1 MKYCK
6 DFGGLCRRNEQNMT
20 IRERIE
26 QIEADTLSPYACL
39 SINAKGRDREEPQCD
54 IRPVFQRDRD
64 RILHSKSFRRLKSK
78 TQVFLTPMGDHYR
91 TRLTH
96 TLEVSQNA
104 RTIAKALRLNEDLVE
119 AIALGHDL
127 GHTPFGHAGE
137 RVLNEMNPAGF
148 KHNEQSVRVAQCLEK
163 NGQGLNLTWEVL
175 DGMKNHS
182 MHSMPHTLEG
192 KIVRLADKIA
202 YINHDIDDSVRAKV
216 LREEDLPKE
225 FTEVLGTTYRE
236 RINTM
241 VLDIVKHSE
250 NLNDIVM
257 SKEVRDAMIGLRKFM
272 FERVYEEPNTKKEE
286 DKIKNI
292 IGPLYEYYLIHVEQ
306 LPEYNKKMI
315 NKSVDV
321 PMAVCDYIAGMTDH
335 FAIEK
340 YTEIFIPKFF
350 MQK

>member
-1 MKYCK
+1 M
-6 DFGGLCRRNEQNMT
+6 N
-20 IRERIE
+20 IREKQE
-26 QIEADTLSPYACL
+26 QTEMELLSPYATQ
-39 SINAKGRDREEPQCD
+39 SIRTKGRKKPEVECE
-54 IRPVFQRDRD
+54 IRTCFQRDRD
-64 RILHSKSFRRLKSK
+64 RIVHCKAFRRLKDK
-78 TQVFLTPMGDHYR
+78 TQVFLSPVGDHYR
-91 TRLTH
+91 TRLMH

-104 RTIAKALRLNEDLVE
+104 RTIARALDLNETLTE

-137 RVLNEMNPAGF
+137 RVLNEMNSAGF

-182 MHSMPHTLEG
+182 MHSMSHTLEG

-315 NKSVDV
+315 DKPGDV
-321 PMAVCDYIAGMTDH
+321 PVAVCDYIAGMTDH

>member
-1 MKYCK
+1 M
-6 DFGGLCRRNEQNMT
+6 CRRNEQNMT

-137 RVLNEMNPAGF
+137 AALNEICPEGF
-148 KHNEQSVRVAQCLEK
+148 AHFKQSVRVVERLEK
-163 NGQGLNLTWEVL
+163 NGEGLNLTWEVR
-175 DGMKNHS
+175 DGMLNHRTS
-182 MHSMPHTLEG
+182 GTPHTLEG
-192 KIVRLADKIA
+192 QVVRLCDKIS
-202 YINHDIDDSVRAKV
+202 YIHHDMDDAQRAGIFQEDDIPITIRVTLGDSCKERLNTLIHDTIRNSYGKDKVEMTPEIAEAMRELRTLMFRSVYNNPVA
-216 LREEDLPKE
+216 
-225 FTEVLGTTYRE
+225 
-236 RINTM
+236 
-241 VLDIVKHSE
+241 
-250 NLNDIVM
+250 
-257 SKEVRDAMIGLRKFM
+257 
-272 FERVYEEPNTKKEE
+272 KKEE
-286 DKIKNI
+286 RKARTMLQEMY
-292 IGPLYEYYLIHVEQ
+292 LYYSRHPEQMSREYQKLIAEGENRERV
-306 LPEYNKKMI
+306 
-315 NKSVDV
+315 
-321 PMAVCDYIAGMTDH
+321 VCDYISGMTDQY
-335 FAIEK
+335 ATVS
-340 YTEIFIPKFF
+340 YTHLTLPTIA
-350 MQK
+350 